1 MSDNKHEEKDK
12 IISLR
17 KKDNRPD
24 EDITEELKGSQDS
37 EGNLIGFVKGLAS
50 QEGEA
55 KFQKLF
61 NSLIPLERES
71 IRLLEKSSRYRLRIF
86 IFASVLILSFSFLLS
101 PNFASDP
108 TVKIIGMILCFIV
121 FLYSAKKVGT
131 NIKEHDKA
139 NAEYSNYKNVLDNV
153 VQKLIIEDHKI
164 PPSVI
169 K

>member
-1 MSDNKHEEKDK
+1 VPDNKNEEKDK

-61 NSLIPLERES
+61 SVHPESL
-71 IRLLEKSSRYRLRIF
+71 
-86 IFASVLILSFSFLLS
+86 
-101 PNFASDP
+101 
-108 TVKIIGMILCFIV
+108 T
-121 FLYSAKKVGT
+121 
-131 NIKEHDKA
+131 H
-139 NAEYSNYKNVLDNV
+139 
-153 VQKLIIEDHKI
+153 
-164 PPSVI
+164 
-169 K
+169 